1 MGYLPVHMPTRF
13 SLANCSCTACINA
26 GRRLP
31 SLVSLLKVERPDSIS
46 FSRVQLPPIHT
57 GSPQS
62 QLPDLTNLQYEN
74 RQQMSWPRD
83 ASQNSVEKLY
93 QSQAIN
99 MEEKDPSDKVQSPQA
114 VTHMR
119 PISVDPNH
127 DFATEMSVLWAGM
140 PLEEILHLCFQRDL
154 PRPVSISEPVPANLH
169 DYLDEWTC
177 ARHVESCRGG
187 GTFKCEQCLKREK
200 DRKTLKHSLAEVER
214 RAWHKFFLLWLHKL
228 VPDQLLQECGWDET
242 TRSPAGT
249 DSTQASPTKIIL
261 LKASVLYI
269 QKLTDAIGLL
279 REKCDQLEMTAQ
291 TTPDNEVNAKQYM
304 LLASPLE
311 KWSPV
316 CDFTPGTSATDR
328 PANCRLDVAPT
339 PFHGD
344 GHTLTHLG
352 NLETSDVQSVM
363 SPLIWPVSGVDSVP
377 SSPTERRR
385 ARVAQ
390 RTPPF
395 SSALKRRRIGKEC
408 MRLHRPR
415 PISP

>member
-1 MGYLPVHMPTRF
+1 MPTRF
-13 SLANCSCTACINA
+13 SLANCNCTACINA
-26 GRRLP
+26 ARRLP
-31 SLVSLLKVERPDSIS
+31 SIVSLLRVERPNSIS

-62 QLPDLTNLQYEN
+62 HLPDFTSLQYEN

-83 ASQNSVEKLY
+83 ANQSSVEKLY
-93 QSQAIN
+93 QSQAII

-119 PISVDPNH
+119 RISVDPNH
-127 DFATEMSVLWAGM
+127 HFATKMSLLWADL
-140 PLEEILHLCFQRDL
+140 PLDEILHLCFQRDL
-154 PRPVSISEPVPANLH
+154 PRPVSISEPVPANPR
-169 DYLDEWTC
+169 DYPDELTC
-177 ARHVESCRGG
+177 PRHVEPCRVGG
-187 GTFKCEQCLKREK
+187 IFECEQCLKREK
-200 DRKTLKHSLAEVER
+200 DRKTLRHSLAEVER

-249 DSTQASPTKIIL
+249 NSTQAIPTKIIL

-279 REKCDQLEMTAQ
+279 REKCDQLEMAVQ
-291 TTPDNEVNAKQYM
+291 TTPDNEINAKQYM

-311 KWSPV
+311 KCSPV
-316 CDFTPGTSATDR
+316 CYCTSGTSATDR
-328 PANCRLDVAPT
+328 PANSRLDVAPT
-339 PFHGD
+339 LFHGD
-344 GHTLTHLG
+344 GDTSTHPG
-352 NLETSDVQSVM
+352 NLETSDVHSVM
-363 SPLIWPVSGVDSVP
+363 SPLTWPVSGVDSVP

-385 ARVAQ
+385 TRVAQ

-395 SSALKRRRIGKEC
+395 SSGLKRRRIGNEC
-408 MRLHRPR
+408 MRLHSPR